1 MFSCEILST
10 SYKEKIKMTKEDLLE
25 SMEIIIKG
33 NDTKL
38 ASELIWKLWMDHGN
52 YQVSNGKVLY
62 KPTGKPI
69 SL

>member
-1 MFSCEILST
+1 
-10 SYKEKIKMTKEDLLE
+10 MTKEDLLA

-33 NDTKL
+33 NDPKL
-38 ASELIWKLWMDHGN
+38 SSDLIWKLWMDHVN
-52 YQVSNGKVLY
+52 YEVSNGKVLY

>member
-1 MFSCEILST
+1 
-10 SYKEKIKMTKEDLLE
+10 MTKEDLLA

-33 NDTKL
+33 NDPKL
-38 ASELIWKLWMDHGN
+38 ASDLIWKLWMDHVN
-52 YQVSNGKVLY
+52 YEVSNGKVLY